1 MQTIRSTTS
10 VGVGR
15 RTAAYRLATTTL
27 IGRRS
32 IKKRARLIERH
43 TLKTTR

>member
-1 MQTIRSTTS
+1 MQTIRSITS

-15 RTAAYRLATTTL
+15 RMAVYRLATTTL

-32 IKKRARLIERH
+32 IKKRARLIERRH
-43 TLKTTR
+43 

>member
-15 RTAAYRLATTTL
+15 RTAAYRLATTML